1 MAEISEKQDFIGKI
15 AMAAALNPEL
25 KEALLKNPKEVMEAK
40 LGFKLPDDFEIN
52 VIQDTPNKINI
63 VIPFKSEE
71 LTEAE
76 LSAVS
81 GGVCWEYCDACCP

>member
-1 MAEISEKQDFIGKI
+1 MAEISEKQDFVGKI
-15 AMAAALNPEL
+15 ARAAALNPEI
-25 KEALLKNPKEVMEAK
+25 KEALLKNPREVVEAR
-40 LGFKLPDDFEIN
+40 LGFKLPDNFEIN

-81 GGVCWEYCDACCP
+81 GGVCWDFCDSCGP